1 MAEAD
6 ALSQYVNGLKVS
18 PRQRE
23 DILEA
28 AKKRGRHLVARAKA
42 RNEAAMAFTNKPV
55 VSIAVSAVGGG
66 IAEEVRRNAIGRL
79 TSDCRAQGLALIL
92 AAGVVK
98 WTGGKIVGVGAVA
111 DAHAALGGAV
121 IAASLHGGKA
131 GEKDEDPVA
140 YAYRV
145 TTYKDKEDV
154 KAKAKAGQAS
164 K

>member
-6 ALSQYVNGLKVS
+6 ALTQYVNGLKVS

-23 DILEA
+23 DILTA
-28 AKKRGRHLVARAKA
+28 AKKRSSHLVARAKA
-42 RNEAAMAFTNKPV
+42 KNDAAMTFTNKPV

-66 IAEEVRRNAIGRL
+66 IAEEVRRNAIGRF
-79 TSDCRAQGLALIL
+79 TSDCRVHGLGLIL
-92 AAGVVK
+92 AAAGVK
-98 WTGGKIVGVGAVA
+98 WLGGKVAGVGAVA

-145 TTYKDKEDV
+145 TTHKDKEDV
-154 KAKAKAGQAS
+154 KAKAKAAQAS